1 MLFNLKFLLFN
12 KRVED
17 SIAINPLM
25 VLMTRRIRSNQMISE
40 PLLLNAVSLL
50 IRNHPDCSLIRFVY
64 HIVVF
69 SFNLGYFSFN

>member
-17 SIAINPLM
+17 SIAIKPLM

-64 HIVVF
+64 HIFCGVF
-69 SFNLGYFSFN
+69 F